1 MTEVIGVKFNKVGKV
16 YYFDPKGH
24 KIKQGDGVVVETA
37 RGIEFGFVAVTN
49 KEVPDNEIVSPLK
62 PIIRPAT
69 KGDYEKLERNKEKE
83 KEAFFK
89 HIQGKTIAVSYDSG
103 FKFNIDYPEVGV
115 LRWTPTTGLSLA
127 PSDNEEYEVAEVGKD
142 IYQINWIEQ
151 KGIVISQV
159 INFKTHKVFAYMT
172 WNKEGERGNRAS
184 IFHRGTFTIHEAN
197 K

>member
-1 MTEVIGVKFNKVGKV
+1 MKMKKVLVTMLAALSFASICSAADTNAKSV
-16 YYFDPKGH
+16 VPTAEQVAAAQAAAEKS
-24 KIKQGDGVVVETA
+24 KIATA
-37 RGIEFGFVAVTN
+37 
-49 KEVPDNEIVSPLK
+49 
-62 PIIRPAT
+62 AT
-69 KGDYEKLERNKEKE
+69 AEKE

-89 HIQGKTIAVSYDSG
+89 HVQGKTIAVSYDSG

-127 PSDNEEYEVAEVGKD
+127 PSDNEEYEVAGVGKD

>member
-1 MTEVIGVKFNKVGKV
+1 MKMKKVLVTMLAALSFASICSAADTNAKS
-16 YYFDPKGH
+16 
-24 KIKQGDGVVVETA
+24 VVPTA
-37 RGIEFGFVAVTN
+37 EQVA
-49 KEVPDNEIVSPLK
+49 
-62 PIIRPAT
+62 AAMA
-69 KGDYEKLERNKEKE
+69 EKE

-89 HIQGKTIAVSYDSG
+89 HVQGKTIAVSYDSG
-103 FKFNIDYPEVGV
+103 FKFNIDYPAVGV

-127 PSDNEEYEVAEVGKD
+127 PSDNEQYEVAEVGKD
-142 IYQINWIEQ
+142 VYQVNWIEQ
-151 KGIVISQV
+151 KGVVISQV